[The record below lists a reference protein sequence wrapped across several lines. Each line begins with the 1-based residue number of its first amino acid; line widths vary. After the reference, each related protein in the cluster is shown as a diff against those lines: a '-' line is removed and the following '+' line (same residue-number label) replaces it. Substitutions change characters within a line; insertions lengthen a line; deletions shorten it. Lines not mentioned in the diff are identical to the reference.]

1 MMGGM
6 TDLSDAAQRA
16 TALLS
21 QIADGDWTQAR
32 GDFDETM
39 AGALDDD
46 GLATSWA
53 QVTTES
59 GQYLSQGNPAVT
71 HSGALTNVTVPL
83 EFEDATMYGQVSFDP
98 DGKVAGLHFLL
109 SDPNEGPDP
118 SLQARLVLRCSN
130 GHLYTAARDALL
142 YRSIHFGT
150 TQFRP
155 CPVDHKWRTAKF
167 VDLNTLTLAELEEAQ
182 SNSV

>member
-1 MMGGM
+1 MMSGM
-6 TDLSDAAQRA
+6 ADLPGVAQRA

-21 QIADGDWTQAR
+21 QIAGGHWAQAR
-32 GDFDETM
+32 ADFDETM

-46 GLATSWA
+46 GLATEWER
-53 QVTTES
+53 VTVES
-59 GQYLSQGNPAVT
+59 GRYLSQGEPVVT
-71 HSGALTNVTVPL
+71 SSAALTNVTVPL
-83 EFEDATMYGQVSFDP
+83 EFEDATMYGLVSFDP

-118 SLQARLVLRCSN
+118 ALPARLVLRCSD
-130 GHLYTAARDALL
+130 GHLYTATRDTLL

-167 VDLNTLTLAELEEAQ
+167 VDLNTLTLEELEEAE
-182 SNSV
+182 SNAV

>member
-6 TDLSDAAQRA
+6 ADLPDAAQRA

-21 QIADGDWTQAR
+21 EIAEGDWTQAR
-32 GDFDETM
+32 SDFDETM

-46 GLATSWA
+46 GLATVWA
-53 QVTTES
+53 RVVVES
-59 GQYLSQGNPAVT
+59 GPYLSQGEPVVT
-71 HSGALTNVTVPL
+71 QSGALTNVTVPL
-83 EFEDATMYGQVSFDP
+83 EFQDATMYGQVSFSA

-109 SDPNEGPDP
+109 SDPSEGPDP
-118 SLQARLVLRCSN
+118 ALPARLILRCSD
-130 GHLYTAARDALL
+130 GHLYTASRDTLL

-155 CPVDHKWRTAKF
+155 CPVDHRWRIAKF
-167 VDLNTLTLAELEEAQ
+167 VDPNTLSLAELEQAETNA
-182 SNSV
+182 V